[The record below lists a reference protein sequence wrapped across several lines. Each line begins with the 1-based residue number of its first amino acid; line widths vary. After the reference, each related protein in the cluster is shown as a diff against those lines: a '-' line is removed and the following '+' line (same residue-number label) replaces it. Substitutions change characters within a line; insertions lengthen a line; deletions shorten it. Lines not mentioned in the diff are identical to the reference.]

1 MLKKLVIPASLTVFS
16 VAIIQN
22 SVAASE
28 KPAAISLEKTQSNLL
43 LAQAETQ
50 EKPRIAVIDFDF
62 SSVGSP
68 NLLSLIPGGAD
79 GVADLLV
86 TGLVQSDKYTVVER
100 SEIETILAEQNLG
113 ASGRVD
119 ASTAAEIGRI
129 LGVNAVIIGSVTQFD
144 LQQQSGGGGAF
155 GIGARTQKTTADVA
169 IDVRVVD
176 TNTAEILHVAQ
187 GSGSQNQSD
196 SQVSVFGINAGAST
210 SNEGKLLTLAT
221 EQAVKEISDSM
232 KQEASNIAALQD
244 TLPQV
249 DAVVASVSG
258 NTVVLNKGNNDRYRE
273 GMTVS
278 IERVTEEVKDPETG
292 EVIRQLTAEVGTV
305 ELTDVDGKSSLGK
318 LVSGSLPKVG
328 DVAKPVASD

>member
-1 MLKKLVIPASLTVFS
+1 MWKKLVIPASLMFCS

-22 SVAASE
+22 SVASSE
-28 KPAAISLEKTQSNLL
+28 KMGAISLDNDQSNLL
-43 LAQAETQ
+43 IAQNSE

-62 SSVGSP
+62 SSVGSRD
-68 NLLSLIPGGAD
+68 LLSLIPGGAD

-86 TGLVQSDKYTVVER
+86 TGLVQSGEYTVVER

-144 LQQQSGGGGAF
+144 LQQQTGGGGAF

-187 GSGSQNQSD
+187 GNGSQNQSD
-196 SQVSVFGINAGAST
+196 SQVSIFGISGGSST

-232 KQEASNIAALQD
+232 KQEASAIAALQD

-249 DAVVASVSG
+249 DALVASVSG
-258 NTVVLNKGNNDRYRE
+258 NTVVLNKGSNDRYRE

-278 IERVTEEVKDPETG
+278 IERVTEEVTDPETG
-292 EVIRQLTAEVGTV
+292 EVIRQLTTEVATV
-305 ELTDVDGKSSLGK
+305 ELTDVDAKSSLGK
-318 LVSGSLPKVG
+318 LVSGSLPEVG
-328 DVAKPVASD
+328 DVAKPMASN